1 MNKKGNTNVLYIIIM
16 FALLAMIGIFMMVF
30 TYEIGRTEILQP
42 ILNITLDIEQSLGVS
57 QEMQDHAV
65 AIKDSYDGLE
75 IPYDLFFLYLW
86 ISSIAAS
93 IAITLKSKKDSVF
106 SFFGGMFI
114 TLMGL
119 LLIVFFVDQVQEWFF
134 LNIFNAVFSDIT
146 LSLPI
151 MDYYFNNIGWISS
164 IWFIL
169 LLFLRQVDLDINV
182 GGRVQE

>member
-1 MNKKGNTNVLYIIIM
+1 MNKKANPSVLFVIVM
-16 FALLAMIGIFMMVF
+16 FAMLAMIGVFMMVF

-42 ILNITLDIEQSLGVS
+42 ILNATLTAEQSLGVS

-65 AIKDSYDGLE
+65 AVKASYDGIE

-86 ISSIAAS
+86 ISSIAMS
-93 IAITLKSKKDSVF
+93 IGITLRSKKDSVF

-119 LLIVFFVDQVQEWFF
+119 LLIIFFVNQVQEWFF

-151 MDYYFNNIGWISS
+151 MDYYFANIGWISA

>member
-1 MNKKGNTNVLYIIIM
+1 MNLKANTNVLYVIVMFSIVAFMGMFMII
-16 FALLAMIGIFMMVF
+16 F

-42 ILNITLDIEQSLGVS
+42 ILNTTLQVEQSLGVS
-57 QEMQDHAV
+57 QQLQTHAIDV
-65 AIKDSYDGLE
+65 KNSYDSIEL
-75 IPYDLFFLYLW
+75 PYDLFFLYLW
-86 ISSIAAS
+86 ISAIATS

-106 SFFGGMFI
+106 TFFGGMFI

-119 LLIVFFVDQVQEWFF
+119 LLIIFFVDQVQDWFF
-134 LNIFNAVFSDIT
+134 INIFNAVFSDIT

-151 MDYYFNNIGWISS
+151 MDYFFNNLGWISAV
-164 IWFIL
+164 WFIL

>member
-1 MNKKGNTNVLYIIIM
+1 MNKKGNVLFIIIM
-16 FALLAMIGIFMMVF
+16 FSIVAMMGMFMMIF

-42 ILNITLDIEQSLGVS
+42 ILNVTLDVEQSLGIS
-57 QEMQDHAV
+57 QELQTHAQD
-65 AIKDSYDGLE
+65 IKDSYDG
-75 IPYDLFFLYLW
+75 IDMPYDLFFLYLW

-106 SFFGGMFI
+106 SFFGSMFI

-119 LLIVFFVDQVQEWFF
+119 LLIVFFIDQVQEWFF

-146 LSLPI
+146 LNLPM
-151 MDYYFNNIGWISS
+151 MDYYFSNIGWISS